1 MTFRV
6 NMAAS
11 LATAALIAFTGAATA
26 EPNIDPNPDVTEL
39 VINGDIPITIRA
51 PAPDH
56 LDGALPEIYSG
67 WLYRDAST
75 RQMETDDFENPAMT
89 FVDEG
94 LAAWDA
100 VDGSEGKSCADCHG
114 DIAEGMAGVRAVMP
128 KVNEA
133 GALWSMEDYINDCR
147 VNRMGAEPYEWDKSP
162 MKNMTA
168 AISAQSRGMPVN
180 VAIDGPAAEFWER
193 GKEMYYTRFG
203 NLQLSCA
210 SCHQENNNNF
220 IRGDHLSQGQTNGFP
235 VYRLKQSALVSIHN
249 RFYGCVRDT
258 QAESFAKGGQEFR
271 ELELYVA
278 SRGNGLSVE
287 GPSVRP

>member
-1 MTFRV
+1 MTLRAK
-6 NMAAS
+6 MAAG
-11 LATAALIAFTGAATA
+11 LAMATALVFAGSAQA

-39 VINGDIPITIRA
+39 VINGEIPITIRA

-75 RQMETDDFENPAMT
+75 REMEMDDFENPAMP
-89 FVDEG
+89 FVDAGIE
-94 LAAWDA
+94 AWNA

-114 DIAEGMAGVRAVMP
+114 AIEEGMAGVRAVMP

-147 VNRMGAEPYEWDKSP
+147 VNRMGAEAYDWDKQP
-162 MKNMTA
+162 MKNITA
-168 AISAQSRGMPVN
+168 AIAAQSRGMPVN
-180 VAIDGPAAEFWER
+180 VAIDGAAAPYWEQGR
-193 GKEMYYTRFG
+193 EMYYTRYG
-203 NLQLSCA
+203 KLQLSCA

-220 IRGDHLSQGQTNGFP
+220 IRGDHLSQGQINGFP
-235 VYRLKQSALVSIHN
+235 VYRLKQSALVTIHN

-258 QAESFAKGGQEFR
+258 QAESFAKGGDELR
-271 ELELYVA
+271 ALELYVA